1 MAEGRMR
8 LDQALV
14 ERGLFP
20 SRARAQGAIEAGLV
34 KVAGRPVVKPSHAVD
49 PHTDLLVTGDVHD
62 YVSRGGVK
70 LAAALDAFSFDPA
83 GRVCLD
89 LGASTGGFTDVLL
102 RRGAS
107 RIYAVDV
114 GRGQLHERIAADYR
128 VRNFEGVHA
137 KDLARALIPEPVEI
151 LVADVSFISLR
162 KALPPALGV
171 LAPGA
176 VIVLLVKP
184 QFEVGPAGIGKR
196 GVVREA
202 GITGPKIAEEIAGW
216 LRDAHGF
223 AICGVIESPI
233 EGGDGN
239 KEFLIGAARKA

>member
-34 KVAGRPVVKPSHAVD
+34 NVEGRPVVKPSHSVD
-49 PHTDLLVTGDVHD
+49 PSTDLQVLGDVHD
-62 YVSRGGVK
+62 FVSRGGVK
-70 LAAALDAFSFDPA
+70 LAAALDVLAFDPA
-83 GRVCLD
+83 GRICLD

-102 RRGAS
+102 RRGAATVF
-107 RIYAVDV
+107 AVDV
-114 GRGQLHERIAADYR
+114 GRGQLHDRIAGDTR
-128 VRNFEGVHA
+128 VRILESVNA
-137 KDLARALIPEPVEI
+137 KDLSRALIPDPIEV

-162 KALPPALGV
+162 KALPPALD
-171 LAPGA
+171 LMAPGA
-176 VIVLLVKP
+176 RIILLVKP
-184 QFEVGPAGIGKR
+184 QFEVGPAGIGK
-196 GVVREA
+196 GGIVRNA
-202 GITGPKIAEEIAGW
+202 DITGPKIAAEFAAW

-223 AICGVIESPI
+223 DISGVIESPI

-239 KEFLIGAARKA
+239 REFLIGATRKV